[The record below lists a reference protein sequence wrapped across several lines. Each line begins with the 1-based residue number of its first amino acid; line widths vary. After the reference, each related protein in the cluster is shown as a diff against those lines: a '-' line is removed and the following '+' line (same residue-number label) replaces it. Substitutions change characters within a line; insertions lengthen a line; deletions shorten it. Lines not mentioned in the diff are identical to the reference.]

1 MYSKYNI
8 DEIYINE
15 DFINVKFNNNFNINE
30 PELINKPIINEE
42 GRKIGYITDAD
53 EEYVYGIVFSAYNIF
68 EDKKETFFFEVIGE

>member
-30 PELINKPIINEE
+30 PELINKTYY
-42 GRKIGYITDAD
+42 K
-53 EEYVYGIVFSAYNIF
+53 
-68 EDKKETFFFEVIGE
+68 